1 MDRSENISNL
11 YVVDTH
17 ALFWYLVN
25 SPKLSDLGRQVFRQA
40 FGGETLL
47 ILSPIVLLELYGLA
61 RKVKAR
67 FDFAT
72 ELALFEQP
80 PFRIE
85 PITSA
90 DLRLLDHLPDIPEL
104 HDRLIAAT
112 ALRLNAPILTRD
124 PLITACPEVTC
135 TW

>member
-1 MDRSENISNL
+1 MNNL
-11 YVVDTH
+11 YLIDTH
-17 ALFWYLVN
+17 TLFWYLTN
-25 SPKLSDLGRQVFRQA
+25 SPKLSATGRDIFQRA
-40 FGGETLL
+40 FAGEINL

-61 RKVKAR
+61 RKVSAP

-85 PITSA
+85 PITTA
-90 DLRLLDHLPDIPEL
+90 DLYLLDRLSVIPEL

-112 ALRLNAPILTRD
+112 AYRISAPILTRD
-124 PLITACPEVTC
+124 PLIAACDDITC
-135 TW
+135 VW

>member
-1 MDRSENISNL
+1 MDERSGMSDL

-17 ALFWYLVN
+17 ALFWYLVH
-25 SPKLSDLGRQVFRQA
+25 STKLSKLGDEIFQGA
-40 FGGETLL
+40 FAGKVTL

-61 RKVKAR
+61 RKVKAP

-72 ELALFEQP
+72 ELTLFEQA

-90 DLRLLDHLPDIPEL
+90 DLRLLDRLSAIPEL

-112 ALRLNAPILTRD
+112 ALRLSVPILTCD
-124 PLITACPEVTC
+124 PLINACADVAC
-135 TW
+135 VW

>member
-1 MDRSENISNL
+1 MDQDRNISNW

-17 ALFWYLVN
+17 ALFWYLVH
-25 SPKLSDLGRQVFRQA
+25 SPKLSRLGGQIFQRA
-40 FGGETLL
+40 IAGETTL

-61 RKVKAR
+61 QKVQAP

-72 ELALFEQP
+72 ELTLFERP
-80 PFRIE
+80 PFHIE

-90 DLRLLDHLPDIPEL
+90 DLRLLDRLNVITEL

-124 PLITACPEVTC
+124 PIISACADVTC
-135 TW
+135 IW

>member
-1 MDRSENISNL
+1 MSDL

-17 ALFWYLVN
+17 ALFWYLIN
-25 SPKLSDLGRQVFRQA
+25 SPKLSKLGRQIFQKA
-40 FGGETLL
+40 FAGETTLV
-47 ILSPIVLLELYGLA
+47 LSPIVLLELYGVA
-61 RKVKAR
+61 RKVTSP

-80 PFRIE
+80 PFRVE

-90 DLRLLDHLPDIPEL
+90 DLRLLDRLSSIPEL

-112 ALRLNAPILTRD
+112 AFRLNAPILTRD
-124 PLITACPEVTC
+124 SLISACADVTC
-135 TW
+135 AW

>member
-1 MDRSENISNL
+1 MDKS

-17 ALFWYLVN
+17 ALFWHLIG
-25 SPKLSDLGRQVFRQA
+25 STKLSEMGRQIFHAA
-40 FGGETLL
+40 FAGGTIL

-61 RKVKAR
+61 RKVRAP

-72 ELALFEQP
+72 ELAVFEQA

-85 PITSA
+85 PITAA
-90 DLRLLDHLPDIPEL
+90 DLYPLDQLSTIPEL

-112 ALRLNAPILTRD
+112 ALRLNISILTRD
-124 PLITACPEVTC
+124 PAITACTDVTC
-135 TW
+135 VW

>member
-1 MDRSENISNL
+1 MNNR

-25 SPKLSDLGRQVFRQA
+25 STRLSEPGRQIFDQA
-40 FGGETLL
+40 FTGKTTL

-61 RKVKAR
+61 RKVKAP

-80 PFRIE
+80 PFHIE

-90 DLRLLDHLPDIPEL
+90 DLCLLDRLSSIPEL

-112 ALRLNAPILTRD
+112 AFRLDAPILTRD
-124 PLITACPEVTC
+124 PLISACADVNC
-135 TW
+135 VW